1 MSKLHPALL
10 DTEPTIL
17 DQPVQI
23 QGFQIIT
30 IKLGLKA
37 LQQGMMMTRGANA
50 KYLLTLL
57 SKYTGKTYKPRKDVQ
72 QGIDDCEELLR
83 LIKG

>member
-1 MSKLHPALL
+1 MSKLNPALL
-10 DTEPTIL
+10 VNEPCVLTE
-17 DQPVQI
+17 PVQI

-37 LQQGMMMTRGANA
+37 LQHGMMITRGANA

-57 SKYTGKTYKPRKDVQ
+57 SKYTGKKYNNRKDVQ

-83 LIKG
+83 IIKG